1 MYSTFKNY
9 TTEELE
15 QKAEDAAKEAAETL
29 REVEPLCDG
38 QGRGRLIL
46 PLGLGRFN
54 GDAEAP
60 FLQFV
65 DSEGKRYC
73 CLLPI
78 HGLKELHASIQEY
91 LDAFDNE
98 TRH

>member
-9 TTEELE
+9 TAEELE
-15 QKAEDAAKEAAETL
+15 EKAEEAAKEAAEVL
-29 REVEPLCDG
+29 REVEPFCGKHDT
-38 QGRGRLIL
+38 GRLIL

-60 FLQFV
+60 FLKFV
-65 DSEGKRYC
+65 DSDGKRYC

-78 HGLKELHASIQEY
+78 HGLKALHASIQEY

>member
-15 QKAEDAAKEAAETL
+15 QKAEEAAKGAAETL

-38 QGRGRLIL
+38 QAEGRLIL
-46 PLGLGRFN
+46 PLGIGRLN
-54 GDAEAP
+54 DDATAP
-60 FLQFV
+60 FIQFV
-65 DSEGKRYC
+65 DSDGKKYC

-78 HGLKELHASIQEY
+78 HGLKVLHASIQEY